1 MIQGDVHVWTRTV
14 DDLSR
19 SATFI
24 TAPAQALHLAAG
36 DIYALSIMVNTS
48 GGSLYLK
55 LGQNC
60 TISGDMFEEGRCPI
74 IDRMNIKITHIKLA
88 MIRTLYFNIIIDDR
102 FIDGQ
107 ANMTV
112 TFIHI
117 ANRIQY
123 NISGYLYFDSQP
135 NVEDDSSTQYPRTPV
150 QCNCPTTGSSDQETS
165 THCQEKVA
173 KLVSGSNLDH
183 VALPG
188 MLLVAVS
195 VLFSVT
201 QVTL

>member
-117 ANRIQY
+117 ANQIQY

-135 NVEDDSSTQYPRTPV
+135 NVYPCTPV
-150 QCNCPTTGSSDQETS
+150 QCNCPTTSSSDQETS
-165 THCQEKVA
+165 THCEEKVTC
-173 KLVSGSNLDH
+173 GSKLDH

-201 QVTL
+201 